1 MTLLLGIILLASCTK
16 TETVEVEKIVEK
28 EKIVNVKGD
37 TITVTE
43 TINIVSPPEEYSFTR
58 DGVSTVFYTGQT
70 DRLKMATAIKSAMNR
85 LTSTQTKVNDMFNN
99 STGFDDPSLNA
110 STKKVGNKVGK
121 YGSATVKPL
130 FDGWITE
137 FTTIVAP
144 AVNNSITATRT
155 VAGKYIES
163 DASVGLGADP
173 RTVKVNAKGFEL
185 NQILSKGLIGA
196 LQIDQIINGYLS
208 FSKLDAVK
216 QANDDGVYE
225 EKLSGQVT
233 NTITKMEHY
242 WDEGFGYLQGLD
254 NQYAPGLGD
263 ASIGRDGANLN
274 YYLNKI
280 NAQEK
285 EIGITKRVYD
295 AFSAGR
301 AAIVAKNYEE
311 RDLQANI
318 IKVEL
323 SKVIGYKSQYY
334 LGKAAEAIEE
344 GEWATALHAFSEAY
358 GFILGLQYTQGAN
371 GEPYLTHEQ
380 VNEHLSTLSA
390 GNGGFWDRTPAELR
404 TMADQIKQSTGLS
417 E

>member
-16 TETVEVEKIVEK
+16 TETVEVEKIVNVPGETL
-28 EKIVNVKGD
+28 IVNVPGE
-37 TITVTE
+37 TLTVTE
-43 TINIVSPPEEYSFTR
+43 TVNIVSPPEEYSFTR
-58 DGVSTVFYTGQT
+58 LGLSTVFYTGQT
-70 DRLKMATAIKSAMNR
+70 ARLKMATELKGSMNI
-85 LTSTQTKVNDMFNN
+85 LTSTQANVNDMFNN
-99 STGFDDPSLNA
+99 GTGFSDPSLD
-110 STKKVGNKVGK
+110 SSKKKVGNKVGTS
-121 YGSATVKPL
+121 GSATVKPL

-137 FTTIVAP
+137 FTTIVIP
-144 AVNNSITATRT
+144 AVNSGVVAEAG
-155 VAGKYIES
+155 VAGSKT
-163 DASVGLGADP
+163 DASGAK
-173 RTVKVNAKGFEL
+173 TVKVNAKGFEL

-196 LQIDQIINGYLS
+196 LQLDQIVNTYLS
-208 FSKLDAVK
+208 FTKLDGAK
-216 QANDDGVYE
+216 EGNDNNELAYPGPGASEDN
-225 EKLSGQVT
+225 VT
-233 NTITKMEHY
+233 RMEHY

-254 NQYAPGLGD
+254 NQYTPGLGD
-263 ASIGRDGANLN
+263 ASTGRDGANLN

-280 NAQEK
+280 NGQDE

-311 RDLQANI
+311 RDLQATI

-334 LGKAAEAIEE
+334 LRKAAEGIEE
-344 GEWATALHAFSEAY
+344 GEWATALHALSEAY

-371 GEPYLTHEQ
+371 GESYLTHAE

-390 GNGGFWDRTPAELR
+390 GTGGFWDRTPAELR
-404 TMADQIKQSTGLS
+404 TMADQLKQSTGLS

>member
-1 MTLLLGIILLASCTK
+1 MTLLLSIILLASCTK
-16 TETVEVEKIVEK
+16 TEIEYRDVEVPVETIVEKIVTQTVTQT
-28 EKIVNVKGD
+28 VNV
-37 TITVTE
+37 VT
-43 TINIVSPPEEYSFTR
+43 PPEEYSFTR
-58 DGVSTVFYTGQT
+58 NGVSTVYYTGQSA
-70 DRLKMATAIKSAMNR
+70 RLKMATALKSSMNI
-85 LTSTQTKVNDMFNN
+85 LTSTQANVNDMFNN
-99 STGFDDPSLNA
+99 GTGFSDESLN
-110 STKKVGNKVGK
+110 SSGKKVGNKVGTS
-121 YGSATVKPL
+121 GSATVKPL

-137 FTTIVAP
+137 FTTIVVP

-155 VAGKYIES
+155 VAGKYTDPS
-163 DASVGLGADP
+163 GAK
-173 RTVKVNAKGFEL
+173 TVYVNAKGFEL

-196 LQIDQIINGYLS
+196 LQVDQIVNGYLS
-208 FSKLDAVK
+208 FTKLDGAK
-216 QANDDGVYE
+216 QDHEDDIYNYTSPGASEANV
-225 EKLSGQVT
+225 
-233 NTITKMEHY
+233 TKMEHY

-274 YYLNKI
+274 YYLSKI

-334 LGKAAEAIEE
+334 LRKAAASIEDVE
-344 GEWATALHAFSEAY
+344 DVEWATALHALSEAY
-358 GFILGLQYTQGAN
+358 GFILGLQYTKGAN
-371 GEPYLTHEQ
+371 GESYLTHAE
-380 VNEHLSTLSA
+380 VNEHLTNLSA
-390 GNGGFWDRTPAELR
+390 GDGGFWDRTAEELR
-404 TMADQIKQSTGLS
+404 TMADQLQQSTGLS

>member
-1 MTLLLGIILLASCTK
+1 MKKMTLLLGIILLTSCTK
-16 TETVEVEKIVEK
+16 TETVEVEKIVEVD
-28 EKIVNVKGD
+28 KIVNVNVPGP
-37 TITVTE
+37 TVTVID
-43 TINIVSPPEEYSFTR
+43 TVNIVSPPEEYSFTR
-58 DGVSTVFYTGQT
+58 LGLSTVYYPGQT
-70 DRLKMATAIKSAMNR
+70 ARLKMATALKSSMNI
-85 LTSTQTKVNDMFNN
+85 LTSTQANVNDMFNN
-99 STGFDDPSLNA
+99 GTGFSDESLN
-110 STKKVGNKVGK
+110 SSGKKVGNKVGTS
-121 YGSATVKPL
+121 GSATVTPL
-130 FDGWITE
+130 FDGWITA
-137 FTTIVAP
+137 FPTIVIP
-144 AVNNSITATRT
+144 AVNSGVEAEAG
-155 VAGKYIES
+155 VAGSKT
-163 DASVGLGADP
+163 DASGA

-196 LQIDQIINGYLS
+196 LQLDQIVNTYLS
-208 FSKLDAVK
+208 FTKLDGAK
-216 QANDDGVYE
+216 QDHEDDIYNYTSPGASEANV
-225 EKLSGQVT
+225 
-233 NTITKMEHY
+233 TKMEHY

-334 LGKAAEAIEE
+334 LRKAAEAIEE

-404 TMADQIKQSTGLS
+404 TMADQLKQSTGLS

>member
-1 MTLLLGIILLASCTK
+1 MTLLLGIILLTSCTK
-16 TETVEVEKIVEK
+16 TETVEVEKIVEVD
-28 EKIVNVKGD
+28 KIVNVNVPGP
-37 TITVTE
+37 TVTVID
-43 TINIVSPPEEYSFTR
+43 TVNIVSPPEEYSFTR
-58 DGVSTVFYTGQT
+58 LGLSTVYYPGQT
-70 DRLKMATAIKSAMNR
+70 ARLKMATALKSSMNI
-85 LTSTQTKVNDMFNN
+85 LTSTQANVNDMFNN
-99 STGFDDPSLNA
+99 GTGFSDESLN
-110 STKKVGNKVGK
+110 SSGKKVGNKVGTS
-121 YGSATVKPL
+121 GSATVKPL

-137 FTTIVAP
+137 FTTIVIP
-144 AVNNSITATRT
+144 AVNSGVEAEAG
-155 VAGKYIES
+155 VAGSKT
-163 DASVGLGADP
+163 DASGA

-196 LQIDQIINGYLS
+196 LQVDQIVNGYLS
-208 FSKLDAVK
+208 FTKLDGAK
-216 QANDDGVYE
+216 QDHEDDIYNYTSPGASEANV
-225 EKLSGQVT
+225 
-233 NTITKMEHY
+233 TKMEHY

-334 LGKAAEAIEE
+334 LRKAAEAIEE

-404 TMADQIKQSTGLS
+404 TMADQLKQSTGLS